1 MNKLKE
7 DYLIRIKSRTE
18 HEDLP
23 DMVELTTRGSFVHKN
38 GSFFITY
45 RDTETTGYAGCTTT
59 LKVAEDA
66 SRVAMLRYGP
76 AATHFLIE
84 KGRRN
89 VCHYETGYG
98 SITRGVSAD
107 EISQDLTDRGGHLCL
122 AYVLDADGP
131 DLLSRIS
138 LDVTVA
144 RLN

>member
-1 MNKLKE
+1 MKRKQNVNKLKE

-76 AATHFLIE
+76 AATHFLIR
-84 KGRRN
+84 GMLLFWLMINDTMISHRSALRIRSPVALSAAARR
-89 VCHYETGYG
+89 Y
-98 SITRGVSAD
+98 
-107 EISQDLTDRGGHLCL
+107 
-122 AYVLDADGP
+122 
-131 DLLSRIS
+131 
-138 LDVTVA
+138 
-144 RLN
+144 

>member
-1 MNKLKE
+1 MKRKQNVNKLKE

-66 SRVAMLRYGP
+66 RNNP
-76 AATHFLIE
+76 APEFFP
-84 KGRRN
+84 
-89 VCHYETGYG
+89 
-98 SITRGVSAD
+98 
-107 EISQDLTDRGGHLCL
+107 
-122 AYVLDADGP
+122 P
-131 DLLSRIS
+131 DLIVRDIRELGDLILASREI
-138 LDVTVA
+138 
-144 RLN
+144 